1 MGRILQYFNESIEI
15 EQVLQQ
21 LNPLYKTLNDKVNP
35 QGFTLPKMND
45 LNNYDKLIYIHD
57 IQDNPGKM
65 KEPQQLNGIQIY
77 IVNYNKPNMGITC
90 DVRIL
95 NKNVNKWIEKQGK
108 FTSIDMLLEYLV
120 ELNIELN
127 QDLD

>member
-1 MGRILQYFNESIEI
+1 MSRILKYFNESIEI

-21 LNPLYKTLNDKVNP
+21 LNPLYQTLDSV
-35 QGFTLPKMND
+35 QSQEFTLPKMND
-45 LNNYDKLIYIHD
+45 LNNYDKLIYIHN
-57 IQDNPGKM
+57 INENPGKI

-90 DVRIL
+90 NVRIL
-95 NKNVNKWIEKQGK
+95 NKNVNKWIEKEGK

-127 QDLD
+127 QDLK